1 MLGMWWFAS
10 VHWQWHDS
18 MFSLRGEA
26 GLGSIMMPQIS
37 LSPFGPHPLVFVGA
51 TIVLL
56 CILSLYHV
64 LWITG
69 IWKLLA
75 NETNWE
81 GHSWAQAR
89 EQFQRGEG
97 SLGSVLVHNSDIT
110 AYTYASSL
118 SGNSSI
124 FMVKAVSMCSGI
136 YYMDRKWWRASGE
149 RVQPERCLPCIE

>member
-10 VHWQWHDS
+10 VCTGNDMTTCSH
-18 MFSLRGEA
+18 LVRGEA

-69 IWKLLA
+69 I
-75 NETNWE
+75 
-81 GHSWAQAR
+81 
-89 EQFQRGEG
+89 
-97 SLGSVLVHNSDIT
+97 
-110 AYTYASSL
+110 
-118 SGNSSI
+118 
-124 FMVKAVSMCSGI
+124 
-136 YYMDRKWWRASGE
+136 
-149 RVQPERCLPCIE
+149 